1 MPNLTGHSIQ
11 EIYED
16 LNMNFNLA
24 KSGAGNVVI
33 NQAPKAGT
41 RVERGSTIRIYMGS
55 EADSEMNHEGHSH
68 E

>member
-1 MPNLTGHSIQ
+1 MGQSAQ

-33 NQAPKAGT
+33 NQSPKAGA

-55 EADSEMNHEGHSH
+55 EGDAEEEHADHEHD
-68 E
+68 